1 MEVNTERIL
10 YMPAEINI
18 SEAFAPLLP
27 LDYYFRNNLQ
37 KKKTPKIRAFEEC
50 ALTFYIRYSV
60 GFLRI
65 LPRDLKSIII
75 DIPINGE
82 T

>member
-1 MEVNTERIL
+1 
-10 YMPAEINI
+10 MPAESNI
-18 SEAFAPLLP
+18 SDAFVPLLP
-27 LDYYFRNNLQ
+27 LDITSAIIL
-37 KKKTPKIRAFEEC
+37 KKKALKIRTFEEC

-60 GFLRI
+60 GLLTI
-65 LPRDLKSIII
+65 LARDLKSIII